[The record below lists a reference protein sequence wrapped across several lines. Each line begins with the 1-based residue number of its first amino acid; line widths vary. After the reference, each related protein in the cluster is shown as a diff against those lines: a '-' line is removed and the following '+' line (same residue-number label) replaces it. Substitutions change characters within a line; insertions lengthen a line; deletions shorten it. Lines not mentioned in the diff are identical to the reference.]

1 MRTDDHAFP
10 IVEDGQLIGMITL
23 RDVRQVP
30 RDEWETVTVGQVMT
44 EKDELTVVRA
54 NEDAA
59 DTLMKLTR
67 RDVRQL
73 PVMKNGRLAGLLRR
87 RDIIKWL
94 QLQSEAV

>member
-10 IVEDGQLIGMITL
+10 VVEDSQFIGMITPEG
-23 RDVRQVP
+23 VRQVP
-30 RDEWETVTVGQVMT
+30 RDEWETVTVGQVMA

-67 RDVRQL
+67 RDVRQV
-73 PVMKNGRLAGLLRR
+73 PVMENGHLVGVLRR
-87 RDIIKWL
+87 
-94 QLQSEAV
+94 